1 MKIYAIAIGAGLGYL
16 AGNEQARRK
25 TFEVFN
31 QVKSSQPAK
40 AVEDRVSSKVTEL
53 ASKKDREIDI
63 SDADFE
69 GGIADPSYVGG
80 ADAVDPAAFGKS
92 KTSNSRPSMVSQ

>member
-1 MKIYAIAIGAGLGYL
+1 MKLYAIAIGAGLGYL

-25 TFEVFN
+25 TAEVFN

-53 ASKKDREIDI
+53 TTKKSRDIDV
-63 SDADFE
+63 SDPAFE

-80 ADAVDPAAFGKS
+80 ADTVDPGAFGKS
-92 KTSNSRPSMVSQ
+92 NTRSSMVSP